1 MSYRFSHCEM
11 GFVVQAERR
20 KSTLPIETF
29 IHEDYTCSVYETDAA
44 FFLYHPL
51 YPFLVIVLISLNI
64 VTASDQEWHETSVEE
79 ESHVIINCCPENGM
93 ACSGGADCH
102 NGICR
107 YTCSNSPFEEGCDC
121 RVSEPPPPPDND
133 TSWIVIVGH
142 HGCAWRGLVI
152 GAKKITEERRI
163 S

>member
-51 YPFLVIVLISLNI
+51 YPFS
-64 VTASDQEWHETSVEE
+64 SDCAHLLKYSDSV
-79 ESHVIINCCPENGM
+79 
-93 ACSGGADCH
+93 
-102 NGICR
+102 
-107 YTCSNSPFEEGCDC
+107 
-121 RVSEPPPPPDND
+121 
-133 TSWIVIVGH
+133 
-142 HGCAWRGLVI
+142 
-152 GAKKITEERRI
+152 
-163 S
+163 